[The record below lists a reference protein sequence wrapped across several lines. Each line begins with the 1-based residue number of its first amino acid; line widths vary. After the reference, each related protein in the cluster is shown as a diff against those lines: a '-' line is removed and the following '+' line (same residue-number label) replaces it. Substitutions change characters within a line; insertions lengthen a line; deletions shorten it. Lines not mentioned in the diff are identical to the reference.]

1 MIDVAPILIKSLV
14 YQNLEPLD
22 SLENFVQNVVQ
33 NSDNGNYNS
42 SDKVAIK

>member
-1 MIDVAPILIKSLV
+1 MIDIAPIAIKSLV

-42 SDKVAIK
+42 SDKVASY